1 MSEVLAQLKKKE
13 KGGGGNWKE
22 TVLYEG
28 KKTTSSISIAPY
40 NVSDFDA
47 FKIRTRAN
55 VAADSWWDVWV
66 FGTTT
71 QIAHIAYGE
80 GNYYACGFRL
90 TDNGTTLGVGNFVYN
105 NSNWV
110 LGIMSVIGIKF

>member
-1 MSEVLAQLKKKE
+1 MSEVLAQLEK

-22 TVLYEG
+22 IVLYEG
-28 KKTTSSISIAPY
+28 RKTYSSISIAPY

-47 FKIRTRAN
+47 IKIRTRAN
-55 VAADSWWDVWV
+55 VAVDTWWDVWV

-71 QIAHIAYGE
+71 QIAHVAYAG
-80 GNYYACGFRL
+80 GYYCGFQL
-90 TDNGTTLGVGNFVYN
+90 TDNGTTLGFGNFRYN
-105 NSNWV
+105 EPNWT

>member
-1 MSEVLAQLKKKE
+1 MSEVLAQLEK

-28 KKTTSSISIAPY
+28 NKTTSSISIAPY

-47 FKIRTRAN
+47 IKIRTRAN
-55 VAADSWWDVWV
+55 VEVDTWWDVWV

-71 QIAHIAYGE
+71 QIAHVTSDSR
-80 GNYYACGFRL
+80 YACGFEL
-90 TDNGTTLGVGNFVYN
+90 TDNGTTLGVGNYRYN
-105 NSNWV
+105 NSNWR